1 MWSKVSRRAMK
12 MLILGL
18 ILIIVI
24 AFVYGLYRLSRNHH
38 RYTLFNLKALD
49 LKNLN
54 LNNIHLNRLFKPLH
68 KDSKVQS
75 VVLVEQISPEDIK
88 LFDDVAKLFFEK
100 QIRKYELDA
109 AQHIQAEFLNKMPTK
124 TQTQIKQFDLGEWSV
139 FWSYKHQSLE
149 YYASRYGIFYTHV
162 DAKGVEHKQ
171 EYMFAV

>member
-1 MWSKVSRRAMK
+1 MWSKVGRRTMK
-12 MLILGL
+12 ILILGV

-38 RYTLFNLKALD
+38 RYTLFNLK
-49 LKNLN
+49 NIN
-54 LNNIHLNRLFKPLH
+54 LNNTHLNRLFKPVH

-75 VVLVEQISPEDIK
+75 IVMVEQISPEDIK

-109 AQHIQAEFLNKMPTK
+109 AQHIQAEFLNKMPTQ

-149 YYASRYGIFYTHV
+149 YYASCYGIFYTHV